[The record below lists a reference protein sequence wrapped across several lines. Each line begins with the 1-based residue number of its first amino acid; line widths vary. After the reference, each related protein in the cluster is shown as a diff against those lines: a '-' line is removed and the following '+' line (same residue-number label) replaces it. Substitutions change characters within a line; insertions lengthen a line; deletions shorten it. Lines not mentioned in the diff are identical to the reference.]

1 MKTLAKFLWL
11 VPVLM
16 VACSGTK
23 PSTLGVR
30 EGRLA
35 PCPDSPNCVST
46 QSSGETHAIDPIAYT
61 TSMEDARN
69 RLEGIVRAMPRTKVV
84 LLEEDYMHLEC
95 RSKLLRFVDDV
106 EFWFDDANKVIHCR
120 SASRKGYSD
129 LGVNRKR
136 IEGIREQF
144 DAAGGISR

>member
-1 MKTLAKFLWL
+1 MESWNKFLWL

-16 VACSGTK
+16 MGCSGTR
-23 PSTLGVR
+23 PSTLGVK

-35 PCPDSPNCVST
+35 PCPNSPNCVST
-46 QSSGETHAIDPIAYT
+46 QSADAKHGIDPIAYT
-61 TSMEDARN
+61 TSAEEARN
-69 RLEGIVRAMPRTKVV
+69 RLEEIVRAMPRTKVV
-84 LLEEDYMHLEC
+84 RLEEDYMHLEC
-95 RSKLLRFVDDV
+95 SSRLFRFVDDV

-136 IEGIREQF
+136 VEQIREQF
-144 DAAGGISR
+144 SAAGQGG

>member
-1 MKTLAKFLWL
+1 METWTRILWL

-16 VACSGTK
+16 VGCSGTR
-23 PSTLGVR
+23 PSTLGLK

-35 PCPDSPNCVST
+35 PCPNSPNCVST
-46 QSSGETHAIDPIAYT
+46 QSTDAKHGIDPIVYT
-61 TSMEDARN
+61 TSMEEARD
-69 RLEGIVRAMPRTKVV
+69 RLEKIVRAMPRTKVV
-84 LLEEDYMHLEC
+84 RLEEDYMHLEC
-95 RSKLLRFVDDV
+95 SSRLLRFVDDV

-136 IEGIREQF
+136 VEQIREQF
-144 DAAGGISR
+144 NAAGQGG

>member
-1 MKTLAKFLWL
+1 METLTKILWL

-16 VACSGTK
+16 VGCSGTR
-23 PSTLGVR
+23 PSTLGVK

-35 PCPDSPNCVST
+35 PCPGSPNCVST
-46 QSSGETHAIDPIAYT
+46 QSTDATHGVDPIAFT
-61 TSMEDARN
+61 TSAEEAMA
-69 RLEGIVRAMPRTKVV
+69 RLEEIVRAVPRTKVV
-84 LLEEDYMHLEC
+84 RREEDYMHLEC
-95 RSKLLRFVDDV
+95 SSRLFRFVDDV

-136 IEGIREQF
+136 VEQIREQF
-144 DAAGGISR
+144 NAVGQGG

>member
-1 MKTLAKFLWL
+1 METLTKFLWL

-16 VACSGTK
+16 VGCSGTR
-23 PSTLGVR
+23 PSTLGVK

-35 PCPDSPNCVST
+35 PCPNSPNCVST
-46 QSSGETHAIDPIAYT
+46 QSTDEKHRIDPIAYA
-61 TSMEDARN
+61 TSMEEARK
-69 RLEGIVRAMPRTKVV
+69 RLEKIVRAMPRTKVV
-84 LLEEDYMHLEC
+84 RLEEDYMHLEC
-95 RSKLLRFVDDV
+95 RSKLFRFVDDV

-136 IEGIREQF
+136 VEQIREPF
-144 DAAGGISR
+144 NAAGQGG

>member
-1 MKTLAKFLWL
+1 METSTKFLWL

-16 VACSGTK
+16 VGCSGTR
-23 PSTLGVR
+23 PSNLGVN

-35 PCPDSPNCVST
+35 SCPTSPNCVST
-46 QSSGETHAIDPIAYT
+46 QSTDAKHGIDPIRYT
-61 TSMEDARN
+61 SSMEEARA
-69 RLEGIVRAMPRTKVV
+69 RLEKIVRAMPRTKVV
-84 LLEEDYMHLEC
+84 RLEEDYMHLEC
-95 RSKLLRFVDDV
+95 RSRLLRFVDDV

-136 IEGIREQF
+136 VDQISEKFSATGQ
-144 DAAGGISR
+144 GG